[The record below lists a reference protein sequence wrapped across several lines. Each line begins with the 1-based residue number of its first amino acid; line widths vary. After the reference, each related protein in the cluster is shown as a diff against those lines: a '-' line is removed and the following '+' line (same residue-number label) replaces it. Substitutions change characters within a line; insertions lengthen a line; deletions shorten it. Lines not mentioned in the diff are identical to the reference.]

1 MIRPRMALPGRNRRP
16 ARLAD
21 VVILCPDQCDAG
33 EDGDD
38 ALGTGTQSVCAE
50 SRPVEEKSPRL
61 ANQYGGLGGRSDP
74 LAESL
79 AFGQAKHAGLV
90 HVLNCIDC

>member
-1 MIRPRMALPGRNRRP
+1 MQGCAKSVEQNGPHHRDGPESR
-16 ARLAD
+16 
-21 VVILCPDQCDAG
+21 CDAG
-33 EDGDD
+33 EDGDH
-38 ALGTGTQSVCAE
+38 ALGPGTQSVCAE